1 MLSWGLQAG
10 VGFSPW
16 CGPPGGTLG
25 VQDLP
30 EVVLGWQPPVALLQ
44 QHEARRWLG
53 GGWVVLAQPA
63 AARCA
68 FGVGRDRQRGHL

>member
-1 MLSWGLQAG
+1 MGRVGPRSDAQLGPAG
-10 VGFSPW
+10 GCGVSPW

-44 QHEARRWLG
+44 QHEARSCA
-53 GGWVVLAQPA
+53 VLA
-63 AARCA
+63 
-68 FGVGRDRQRGHL
+68 G

>member
-1 MLSWGLQAG
+1 MSDPGLMLSWGLQAG

-44 QHEARRWLG
+44 QHEARSCAA
-53 GGWVVLAQPA
+53 LA
-63 AARCA
+63 
-68 FGVGRDRQRGHL
+68 G

>member
-44 QHEARRWLG
+44 QHEARSCT
-53 GGWVVLAQPA
+53 VLA
-63 AARCA
+63 
-68 FGVGRDRQRGHL
+68 G